1 VQTYLNELNENQRQ
15 AVVNT
20 KGPTLVIAGAGSGKT
35 RVLTYRIAHM
45 LGEGVHPASILSLT
59 FTNKAAR
66 EMKERIQ
73 KVVGDHSKSLWM
85 GTFHSIFAKILRFEA
100 QSLGFNPAFTIYDT
114 DDAKKLLKD
123 IISSLKLDIQTY
135 TTNAVLSRISWAK
148 NNLMTPSAYSN
159 NQEVLA
165 HDKALKIPETGKIY
179 KTYMLQC
186 QKNSAMDFD
195 DLLLYTNILFRDHPT
210 VLAKYQDRFKYILV
224 DEYQD
229 TNYSQYTIVKKLAA
243 NHKNLCVV
251 GDDSQSIYGFRGARI
266 ENILNFKSDYPD
278 YKIFKLEQNYRSTQN
293 IVNAANSVIERNK
306 NRIPKEVFSQNDIGK
321 KLQIIETAS
330 DQEEGYTITSRI
342 RTSIRDDNY
351 DYKNFAILYRTN
363 AQSRIFEEAFL
374 KFNMPYKIYSGVSFY
389 QRKEIKDVL
398 AYCRLTVNRNDTEAL
413 KRIINY
419 PKRGIG
425 DTSVE
430 KMETNAAK
438 LDVSLWEYVSN
449 IKKYPTDIGTATL
462 GRVEQFI
469 ALITDFSSK
478 ITEIDAYELVKH
490 IVTASGILKDLY
502 EDKTTEGVNRYQNVD
517 EMINSVK
524 EFVSQQ
530 DQDST
535 ELTLDK
541 YLQDVTLMTNLDE
554 GAEEDT
560 NKISMM
566 TIHTAKGLEFKS
578 VFIVGME
585 EGLFPSGMTQMTLEN
600 LEEER
605 RLFYVALTRAE
616 TNLTI
621 SFARTRQKWG
631 STNDCMPSRFI
642 NEIDFQYIES
652 NSKMFGYVEPEIE
665 AVSDDDED
673 EKHTEVKKNAPTMNV
688 PRKLTKLS
696 HSPNPQVSHAS
707 SGHQTVNAGSLSVG
721 TKVEHQRFGVG
732 SVTNLEPSG
741 DDVKATIHFDISGTK
756 QLLLKYAK
764 LKIL

>member
-398 AYCRLTVNRNDTEAL
+398 AYCRLTVNKNDTEAL

-696 HSPNPQVSHAS
+696 HSPTPQVSHAS

-741 DDVKATIHFDISGTK
+741 DDVKAIIHFDISGTK

>member
-1 VQTYLNELNENQRQ
+1 MQTYLNELNENQRQ